1 MQDRYGNS
9 VTTVSAKAFELYQQ
23 GIDLFLAAQPGGIEH
38 LEQATAEDE
47 GFAIAYADLARALQ
61 IIAKP
66 KEARAMIKR
75 AVELMGGSSEQEKA
89 HVAIMDML
97 INGQSAAGY
106 EKIQEHVL
114 TYPRDVMMVLPCCG
128 VFGLIGFSGR
138 EGREAE
144 NLAFMASLA
153 SHYVGDWWFES
164 LYAFALCEVGQLA
177 QAEALNEKAFAAN
190 PTNANAV
197 HHRAH
202 IHYETGET
210 EAGRS
215 ALVEW
220 RRTYSREGLLH
231 CHLAWHDALWALAMG
246 EAEQAWEIVQ
256 ADVHPDFAL
265 APPINVMTD
274 LVAVLLRS
282 EFAGQRRRH
291 GLWEVAADYASQHF
305 ASPGLSFADAHAAV
319 AYAIT
324 DRTEKLDIL
333 RETSKGTAS
342 DMVSAIANAFT
353 SFAAQDWQGTLD
365 CLVPIMSSHERLGG
379 SRAQRD
385 LLDLTLA
392 YALTQTGLAGEAER
406 FLRTRRP
413 ETALDVFR
421 A

>member
-9 VTTVSAKAFELYQQ
+9 VTTASTKALELYQR
-23 GIDLFLAAQPGGIEH
+23 GIDLFLAAQPDGIEH
-38 LEQATAEDE
+38 LERAIGEDE
-47 GFAIAYADLARALQ
+47 GFAIAHADLARALQ

-66 KEARAMIKR
+66 KEARAMVQR
-75 AVELMGGSSEQEKA
+75 AVQLVGGTSAQEKA

-153 SHYVGDWWFES
+153 PHYAGDWWFES

-177 QAEALNEKAFAAN
+177 QAETLNEKAFAAN
-190 PTNANAV
+190 PSNANAV

-202 IHYETGET
+202 IHYEAGET
-210 EAGRS
+210 NAGRA
-215 ALVEW
+215 ALVAW
-220 RRTYSREGLLH
+220 RKDYHREGLLH
-231 CHLAWHDALWALAMG
+231 CHLAWHDALWAMAMG
-246 EAEQAWEIVQ
+246 EAGQAWEIVR
-256 ADVHPDFAL
+256 ADIHPDVAL

-274 LVAVLLRS
+274 LVAILLRS
-282 EFAGQRRRH
+282 EFAGHERQ
-291 GLWEVAADYASQHF
+291 GNLWDVAADYASQHF
-305 ASPGLSFADAHAAV
+305 ASPGLSFADAHAAI

-324 DRTEKLDIL
+324 DRTDKLDTL
-333 RETSKGTAS
+333 RSTSRGTAS
-342 DMVSAIANAFT
+342 QMVGVIADA
-353 SFAAQDWQGTLD
+353 FAAFAIRDWKGTVEH
-365 CLVPIMSSHERLGG
+365 LVPVMASHEKLGG

-385 LLDLTLA
+385 LLELTMA
-392 YALTQTGLAGEAER
+392 YALTQSGSTEEAKR
-406 FLRTRRP
+406 VLQVRRP
-413 ETALDVFR
+413 RTAFKL
-421 A
+421 